1 MTYLN
6 LVWTPVLETL
16 QMVLVSTIFA
26 TILGLPIGI
35 LLVLTDDK
43 GLSPNKVIFK
53 IVSGLINVS
62 RSIPFIILMI
72 LLFPLSRLIV
82 GTTIGTAATIVP
94 LSLAAA
100 PFMGRIVES
109 ALKEVS
115 KGVIEAVLAMGASK
129 REIVLKVLIPEALPG
144 IIRGITLMMINLV
157 GYSAMAGAIGGGG
170 LGDLAI
176 RYGYH
181 RYQMDVLI
189 LSVLVIVA
197 IVALIQSTGNYV
209 TTTILRKR

>member
-1 MTYLN
+1 MDYLN
-6 LVWTPVLETL
+6 LLWTPVLETL
-16 QMVLVSTIFA
+16 QMVILATIFA
-26 TILGLPIGI
+26 TLLGMPIGI

-43 GLSPNKVIFK
+43 GLSPNKIIFK

-72 LLFPLSRLIV
+72 LLFPLSRFIV

-115 KGVIEAVLAMGASK
+115 KGVVEAVQAMGASK
-129 REIVLKVLIPEALPG
+129 REIVWKVFIPEALPS
-144 IIRGITLMMINLV
+144 IIRGVTLMMINLV

-189 LSVLVIVA
+189 LSVVVIVA
-197 IVALIQSTGNYV
+197 IVAVIQSTGNYV